1 MDRNE
6 LEDIK
11 KGIEIIGDADAIQNR
26 RIYELTEEL
35 MDMDLQAVQD
45 RMDLA
50 ASMLNVFCDEYVQDR
65 DLAPAYR
72 GRGEEDPAQSL
83 MAGGSFVETST
94 LGDDKLKLSY
104 SDVSGC
110 HANCPDYDTTR
121 WHHGGPNARFRRV
134 TLSMYSENTAYW
146 TVFDVET
153 IPHDPLDA
161 FEVGSDAYRTHIE
174 TYVAPLLEAAE
185 TIDALLGDIN
195 DNSGIALY

>member
-1 MDRNE
+1 MDRHE
-6 LEDIK
+6 LDNIK
-11 KGIEIIGDADAIQNR
+11 KGIEIIGDADAIQGER
-26 RIYELTEEL
+26 VHEITEDLMTLDPEEVQARIE
-35 MDMDLQAVQD
+35 
-45 RMDLA
+45 LA
-50 ASMLNVFCDEYVQDR
+50 ASKINVFCDEYVQDR
-65 DLAPAYR
+65 DLEPAYR

-146 TVFDVET
+146 TIFDVET
-153 IPHDPLDA
+153 IPHDSLDA
-161 FEVGSDAYRTHIE
+161 FEVGSDAYRAHLEMYVSPLIE
-174 TYVAPLLEAAE
+174 ASE

-195 DNSGIALY
+195 DNNGTALY